1 MTKIK
6 NIPTSISDIKSGDW
20 TGVEA
25 TIKFRKLIFSLI
37 KTDVPLLEIGSSS
50 IGKSYS
56 LREYMDENGLEGQFL
71 FVGTEKA
78 EFIEGIPNLKNI
90 KEGENPKFE
99 YLRPYWFPDKEKIRY
114 RLKRGLD
121 ILKKDFKEEY
131 EIAITSAGRLD
142 LFKKKLRGYIRK
154 EVKKSSEDVE
164 KKESQYIYAD
174 CLYYINWVEGYGNF
188 WLVLDEIDKVEKMD
202 KDKYAPLLHIVR
214 ERELKGWKLSGLRE
228 YPEYDFKFVA
238 VMSERFKKAE
248 RILDNEKIDLTDTRI
263 IAIANDLSEL
273 QTSSP
278 ALYRR
283 FVKVII
289 TQTLYIDKKNEK
301 TPDFK
306 MTGENANFSKLY
318 DITRRKIHDCIVNT
332 EVKQGSEKT
341 KYTINEL
348 MAEIDAAKRGDA
360 LDEMNLQ
367 WTLGFIPEM
376 IFPGIPAT
384 ESSPFLP
391 NDIVNDWVESNDYQ
405 NTLLF
410 RIIQDNFVPKYYL
423 PLMGCINNIIQ
434 PEEGLTKKDEIQ
446 STIDAIYSKGNI
458 LDFNNPSNS
467 SVDIIL
473 DEYKQALNN
482 REKELEGAID
492 IQKGKSITKEK
503 TEASKGD
510 VRKITNVSLIGI
522 GLIEKSLIENKP
534 TLLTNMLMSSIP
546 LLQNQFLCNSP
557 YVSSELAKQQAKII
571 NDSFV
576 DMVSKYYGKNITD
589 ESTLETAIK
598 EFIASGLGA
607 DDPYIYKYAIGF
619 SKDEIV
625 KLSDSLTDDY
635 DANISTVRDR
645 IKEFKPSI
653 VSEELVSILDSEDK
667 IYYYEQSTT
676 YNLLLKEI
684 YSSLPS
690 IGGAILKEY
699 KNIKNDAAK
708 LNKFKKEYLD
718 YYSKHF
724 PYFMKKLFVGDT
736 ATIKDDEDNK
746 LEKYIETKADES
758 IAQVSYAK
766 IDYVLNS

>member
-1 MTKIK
+1 MAKIK
-6 NIPTSISDIKSGDW
+6 NIPTSISDIQSGDW
-20 TGVEA
+20 TGVDA
-25 TIKFRKLIFSLI
+25 TIKFRELIFSLI
-37 KTDVPLLEIGSSS
+37 KTDVPVLEIGSSS

-78 EFIEGIPNLKNI
+78 EFIEGIPNLRNI
-90 KEGENPKFE
+90 KEGENQKFE
-99 YLRPYWFPDKEKIRY
+99 YLRPYWFPNKEEIRE
-114 RLKRGLD
+114 RLKNGLE
-121 ILKKDFKEEY
+121 ILKADFKDEY
-131 EIAITSAGRLD
+131 EMSITSAGRLD
-142 LFKKKLRGYIRK
+142 LFKKKLRQFVRT
-154 EVKKSSEDVE
+154 EVKKVTSEKK
-164 KKESQYIYAD
+164 KKESKYIYAD

-238 VMSERFKKAE
+238 VMTERFKKAE
-248 RILDNEKIDLTDTRI
+248 KILDNNEIDLTDTRI

-273 QTSSP
+273 QNSSP

-289 TQTLYIDKKNEK
+289 TQSLYLEKKDVK
-301 TPDFK
+301 TPEFK
-306 MTGENANFSKLY
+306 MTGENANFAKLY
-318 DITRRKIHDCIVNT
+318 DVTRRRIHDCIVNT
-332 EVKQGSEKT
+332 EVKQGSEKQ
-341 KYTINEL
+341 KFTINEL
-348 MAEIDAAKRGDA
+348 MAEIDETKRGLP

-367 WTLGFIPEM
+367 WTLGFIPEL
-376 IFPGIPAT
+376 IFPGIPAA
-384 ESSPFLP
+384 ESSPYLP
-391 NDIVNDWVESNDYQ
+391 NAICNDWVESNDYK

-434 PEEGLTKKDEIQ
+434 PDEGMSKKDEIQ
-446 STIDAIYSKGNI
+446 ITVDAIYSKGNI
-458 LDFNNPSNS
+458 VDFNNPSNS

-482 REKELEGAID
+482 REIELEGALD
-492 IQKGKSITKEK
+492 IQKGKAVTKAG
-503 TEASKGD
+503 TEATKGD
-510 VRKITNVSLIGI
+510 VRKITNLSLIGV
-522 GLIEKSLIENKP
+522 GLIEKSLIDNKP
-534 TLLTNMLMSSIP
+534 TKLTDMLMSSVP

-557 YVSSELAKQQAKII
+557 YVSAELAKQQAKNI
-571 NDSFV
+571 NNSFV
-576 DMVSKYYGKNITD
+576 DMVSKLYGKNITD
-589 ESTLETAIK
+589 ESSLETAMK

-607 DDPYIYKYAIGF
+607 DEPYIYKYGIGF

-625 KLSDSLTDDY
+625 ELSQSLTDDY
-635 DANISTVRDR
+635 DANVSIVRDR

-653 VSEELVSILDSEDK
+653 VSEELVSVLDSEDK
-667 IYYYEQSTT
+667 IYYYEQSAT

-684 YSSLPS
+684 YSVLPS
-690 IGGAILKEY
+690 VGGAILKEY
-699 KNIKNDAAK
+699 KSIKNDAAK

-724 PYFMKKLFVGDT
+724 PYLMKKLFVGGT
-736 ATIKDDEDNK
+736 ALIKDSEDDK
-746 LEKYIETKADES
+746 LEKYVETKADES
-758 IAQVSYAK
+758 IAKTNYTK
-766 IDYVLNS
+766 IDYVLNT